1 VDALSGR
8 DFKLVSKKVLFIIPT
23 IDAGG
28 IEMYLLRFLKQFSS
42 QINATVLVR
51 NKKSTGQL
59 IDQYRELGVSI
70 VFFPLGY
77 INFIK
82 LWRFKQYLEKENFET
97 ICDFNGNFAGS
108 SMLVSAITNVPV
120 RLTFYRQSTNHFN
133 TYSLLKRMYNHLQNR
148 LVFRFATRILSN
160 SAAALNNFYLN
171 EWLSNTK
178 FKVIYNG
185 VNAELFT
192 MERDQLLIRNM
203 LQIPNS
209 SYVIGHIGRF
219 DKSKNHELLLRLA
232 SILLYD
238 NDSYHFVFC
247 GDGTQML
254 ADRCKQLGIQSN
266 VTLLGYRSDVENVLA
281 SLDLFIFPSYTEGQP
296 NALIEA
302 LIAGI
307 PVITSDIQPIREVIP
322 NDLFPYSHPPD
333 DINSFVKSV
342 QLFRSEGVPYS
353 VRTVTNTSI
362 SKFNYMDRFAD
373 FFKELHLN

>member
-1 VDALSGR
+1 
-8 DFKLVSKKVLFIIPT
+8 
-23 IDAGG
+23 
-28 IEMYLLRFLKQFSS
+28 MYLLRFLKQFSS

-51 NKKSTGQL
+51 NKKITGRL

-77 INFIK
+77 INFLR
-82 LWRFKQYLEKENFET
+82 LWRFKQYLEKESFVT
-97 ICDFNGNFAGS
+97 VCDFNGNFAGS
-108 SMLVSAITNVPV
+108 VMWVAAIVAVPV

-133 TYSLLKRMYNHLQNR
+133 TSSLLKRIYNHLQNR

-160 SAAALNNFYLN
+160 STTALVNFFPKEWQNNA
-171 EWLSNTK
+171 K

-192 MERDQLLIRNM
+192 IKKDKLSIRSLLK
-203 LQIPNS
+203 IPKD
-209 SYVIGHIGRF
+209 SYVIGHIGRL
-219 DKSKNHELLLRLA
+219 DKSKNHELLLQLA
-232 SILLYD
+232 SILLRD
-238 NDSYHFVFC
+238 NVSYHFVFC
-247 GDGTQML
+247 GDGTDKL

-266 VTLLGYRSDVENVLA
+266 ITLLGYRSDVENVLA

-302 LIAGI
+302 LVAGV
-307 PVITSDIQPIREVIP
+307 PVITSDIHPIREVIP

-353 VRTVTNTSI
+353 VRAVTNTSI

-373 FFKELHLN
+373 FFKELHQN